1 MAITFNFEL
10 DKKKNSR
17 GHYAIF
23 IRITENRKHRKIK
36 TSIELES
43 LTHWQKKGQRISI
56 KEPNC
61 VKWNDTLDKEME
73 KVKQTYREL
82 KDEGKASTATT
93 IINAVKKE
101 DKTFNFIS
109 YAEEYAERTLS
120 AGSYRTYTKY
130 ITFINKLKLYINRVT
145 PEEVAKLPRK
155 KEELK
160 AYMSKLKCELLF
172 TDITLSFL
180 NKFKTY
186 LQSLPNSKEEGL
198 TLQQNTISKI
208 FDNFAS
214 IYKKGVWELEA
225 EGLNIKSNPF
235 ENFKCETIE
244 TNKEKLT
251 ESEIRLIEGL
261 TLREGS
267 LIWHC
272 RNCFLFSYYCAG
284 MRAGDLIQLRGTNI
298 TSDKRLIYRMDKT
311 STQKNIKLFEP
322 ALNILSHYMDIE
334 KPTTDYIFPLLDN
347 NAIYAKAITWE
358 EKDKLPAEVKKNLQQ
373 QVNSKNSL
381 INKYLK
387 QIAEM
392 AGINKKLS
400 MHIARHSFAN
410 IARQK
415 NANVYDIS
423 NALGH
428 SDIKV
433 TEAYLSQFDYQSQ
446 DKTMAMV
453 FDSNK
458 EEGNKEE
465 LIRLIQNM
473 KADEIESL
481 IKQAKR

>member
-1 MAITFNFEL
+1 
-10 DKKKNSR
+10 
-17 GHYAIF
+17 
-23 IRITENRKHRKIK
+23 
-36 TSIELES
+36 
-43 LTHWQKKGQRISI
+43 
-56 KEPNC
+56 
-61 VKWNDTLDKEME
+61 
-73 KVKQTYREL
+73 
-82 KDEGKASTATT
+82 
-93 IINAVKKE
+93 
-101 DKTFNFIS
+101 
-109 YAEEYAERTLS
+109 
-120 AGSYRTYTKY
+120 
-130 ITFINKLKLYINRVT
+130 
-145 PEEVAKLPRK
+145 
-155 KEELK
+155 
-160 AYMSKLKCELLF
+160 
-172 TDITLSFL
+172 
-180 NKFKTY
+180 
-186 LQSLPNSKEEGL
+186 
-198 TLQQNTISKI
+198 
-208 FDNFAS
+208 
-214 IYKKGVWELEA
+214 
-225 EGLNIKSNPF
+225 
-235 ENFKCETIE
+235 
-244 TNKEKLT
+244 
-251 ESEIRLIEGL
+251 
-261 TLREGS
+261 
-267 LIWHC
+267 
-272 RNCFLFSYYCAG
+272 
-284 MRAGDLIQLRGTNI
+284 
-298 TSDKRLIYRMDKT
+298 MDKT

-322 ALNILSHYMDIE
+322 ALNILSYYMDIE

-358 EKDKLPAEVKKNLQQ
+358 EKDKLPAEVKKNLMQ

-473 KADEIESL
+473 KAEDIASL
-481 IKQAKR
+481 IKQIER